1 MPDRQ
6 AVIQFARDYYERRI
20 RSLNTR
26 QEDQLAA
33 IDPEG
38 EPTDLDDHS
47 FIDQIIG
54 EQVEREAEQIDQ
66 MQDHLASLRRMEAS
80 QTGPDQ
86 VQFGAVVETDQ
97 LNFLVGVPMR
107 RFKVEGKTFV
117 GLSTRAPL
125 GQAMEGQKKGETVSY
140 NGNKFVIERI
150 Y

>member
-1 MPDRQ
+1 MPTRQ
-6 AVIQFARDYYERRI
+6 TVIQTAQSYFERRI
-20 RSLNTR
+20 RELNAK

-38 EPTDLDDHS
+38 EPTDLDDHA

-66 MQDHLASLRRMEAS
+66 MQDHLASVRRMSAN
-80 QTGPDQ
+80 QNGPDQ
-86 VQFGAVVETDQ
+86 VQFGAVVQTDH

-107 RFKVEGKTFV
+107 RFEVEGQTFV
-117 GLSTRAPL
+117 GLSTDAPL
-125 GQAMEGQKKGETVSY
+125 GQAMQGQKVGETVSH
-140 NGNKFVIERI
+140 NGNKFVIEKI

>member
-1 MPDRQ
+1 MPTRQ
-6 AVIQFARDYYERRI
+6 AIIQTATSYFERRI
-20 RSLNTR
+20 RALNAK
-26 QEDQLAA
+26 QEDQLEA

-47 FIDQIIG
+47 FINQIIG

-66 MQDHLASLRRMEAS
+66 MQDHLANLRRMAAN
-80 QTGPDQ
+80 QQGPDR

-107 RFKVEGKTFV
+107 RFEVEGKTFV
-117 GLSTRAPL
+117 GLSTDAPL
-125 GQAMEGQKKGETVSY
+125 GQAMQGQALGETVSY
-140 NGNKFVIERI
+140 QGNKFVIEKI

>member
-1 MPDRQ
+1 MLTRQ
-6 AVIQFARDYYERRI
+6 VVIQTAQAYFERRI
-20 RSLNTR
+20 RELNAK

-47 FIDQIIG
+47 FINQIIG

-66 MQDHLASLRRMEAS
+66 MQDYLANVRRMAANPN
-80 QTGPDQ
+80 GPDR
-86 VQFGAVVETDQ
+86 VEFGAVVETDQ

-107 RFKVEGKTFV
+107 RFEVEGKTFV
-117 GLSTRAPL
+117 GLSTDAPL
-125 GQAMEGQKKGETVSY
+125 GQTMQGQAKGETVSH